1 MLIYIAYFNSG
12 PYLVCSIIRC
22 EFQLNFS
29 DSHFHLSIITDKIQ
43 ETKKKMLGRCLLL
56 ISLALHLGAIRSVKA
71 LPFFTTLF
79 TAPTLK
85 SFSHEEKA
93 LKVAYWEIDGAISAF
108 DTALSFLP
116 GWTDVGREPLLPVQ
130 RLKKYLRSYVGV
142 IIDERLADDRILHL
156 PHPASE
162 ECFSLIKEI
171 TAEMKYMFANGRPSD
186 GRRLDLYITPHDF
199 KFYGKKELNPIF
211 LPDQHVLVEAYWRDG

>member
-1 MLIYIAYFNSG
+1 
-12 PYLVCSIIRC
+12 
-22 EFQLNFS
+22 
-29 DSHFHLSIITDKIQ
+29 
-43 ETKKKMLGRCLLL
+43 MLGRCLLL

-93 LKVAYWEIDGAISAF
+93 LKVAYWEIDGVSLPSSHFLVLALIVMKAISAF

-130 RLKKYLRSYVGV
+130 RLKKYLR
-142 IIDERLADDRILHL
+142 
-156 PHPASE
+156 
-162 ECFSLIKEI
+162 C
-171 TAEMKYMFANGRPSD
+171 MFTCEYEVSARAG
-186 GRRLDLYITPHDF
+186 
-199 KFYGKKELNPIF
+199 
-211 LPDQHVLVEAYWRDG
+211 